1 MAPSGLEPECPRGRR
16 ILSRS
21 STDVTE
27 HERAITAQAD
37 TGSDMGAREC
47 PPHGARMVSECD
59 PVELALATALERASV
74 AGAWASVEILGR
86 ELSARR
92 EARASE
98 LNLSPRRGDR

>member
-1 MAPSGLEPECPRGRR
+1 
-16 ILSRS
+16 
-21 STDVTE
+21 
-27 HERAITAQAD
+27 
-37 TGSDMGAREC
+37 
-47 PPHGARMVSECD
+47 MVSECD